1 MTTTCDASSFVT
13 LPAFHALSLTS
24 AYPFFPGGPGFH
36 CGAARPA
43 GGVWHP
49 GGRERYHA
57 CTDRK
62 RLRASADQA
71 GGNSQMP
78 LYEYVCNSCEV
89 TFDKLVRS
97 MTAVEAVMCD
107 RCSSED
113 VRRVPSRFASV
124 GGLDDPITPMQT
136 SGGCCGGSCGCGH

>member
-1 MTTTCDASSFVT
+1 
-13 LPAFHALSLTS
+13 
-24 AYPFFPGGPGFH
+24 
-36 CGAARPA
+36 
-43 GGVWHP
+43 
-49 GGRERYHA
+49 
-57 CTDRK
+57 
-62 RLRASADQA
+62 
-71 GGNSQMP
+71 MP

-97 MTAVEAVMCD
+97 VTAVEAVMCD

-113 VRRVPSRFASV
+113 VRRIPSRFASV